1 MQDQPHEHQTL
12 EHCVDMV
19 AASTVAAAHR
29 RDHRHDRTA
38 EECHPH
44 CVEVVHLG
52 HRAVAVCH
60 CCQADSGFL
69 PAREAEGLA
78 RRHSEQ
84 TSGLESVPL
93 VAAVA

>member
-1 MQDQPHEHQTL
+1 MQDQPLEHQPL
-12 EHCVDMV
+12 DHCVDMV

-29 RDHRHDRTA
+29 RDHRHDRPV

-44 CVEVVHLG
+44 RVEVVHLG

-60 CCQADSGFL
+60 CCQADSGFM
-69 PAREAEGLA
+69 PVREAEHLA
-78 RRHSEQ
+78 RGHAEQ
-84 TSGLESVPL
+84 TSGRGSVPL